1 MQHQNHTYTHTHTHA
16 LLKATSAYACLPPL
30 WPTGPAKEEQQEK
43 VSCHVQMQDN
53 PCYAVLHQGPEDKR
67 KEDIAHMQMMENP
80 SYVYNSVTLTPRYQ
94 SAYLHSHYRQDC
106 AIYEQIEYL

>member
-1 MQHQNHTYTHTHTHA
+1 
-16 LLKATSAYACLPPL
+16 
-30 WPTGPAKEEQQEK
+30 
-43 VSCHVQMQDN
+43 MQDN